1 MANYTWTSAI
11 SGDWTTA
18 ADWSGRVVPGPS
30 DTAVI
35 NVPGTYTV
43 TISKPL
49 SVNSL
54 TLNAA
59 GATVLDDAAVTLGGV
74 LDVANGT
81 FAMAASGAAI
91 TGGTIINAGGT
102 FDWNAMLST
111 GATTGGLLSNL
122 TFEGPLN
129 ISGQQAVTVS
139 NVTFTGADG
148 TGPGVINLTDTGA
161 PSSQGGYSGTLWA
174 TGLLDNV
181 TINASGAAMAV
192 YNPTDKTPVL
202 TLGSNAHL
210 VAGADGIMIDAFV
223 TEIGANHHDDN
234 QIINDGTISF
244 SAANSYIGSNIPNLT
259 NNGSIIAALSGDDFY
274 LQYATSIVNS
284 STGVISASSVG
295 STIWLRAAGAFV
307 NAGSI
312 TIGAGATGFIDSDYS
327 LTSFTN
333 TGSITLDAG
342 GSLNIGGAMTTAQL
356 LGIRNNGGSLT
367 FSGTLT
373 NAGSTLTLGAGQAL
387 SSLTLGDNESF
398 AAALSGD
405 QIVGGTIQDANGVMR
420 FAYGLLTGV
429 TYEGVLNLTQAGA
442 GLRVTGGLAVT
453 GASGVGPGVINLTSE
468 GAVFEVQDTETLDNA
483 TLNIGSV
490 TGDRLDELL
499 SGDTLTLGAH
509 FNIVQ
514 VGAVA
519 EIGGDQESKQLV
531 VNNGVI
537 TAGVAGG
544 AFTIASGGF
553 LNNGSIIVSNGDTV
567 QIGAITLGGGL
578 RGGGANTYQKFNNLA
593 GSTLTGGIY
602 EVDAGST
609 LDAYVNA
616 RGKQQAI
623 TTDKATI
630 ILNGAGSVFEAAI
643 NATGGVVTLE
653 QSLTKIAAGAVL
665 ELLGARNWTSSL
677 ALNNS
682 GTLDLAGGVF
692 TQASVKNIGVFSG
705 YGIVDGAFN
714 NMGSVNVVGGD
725 LKFDQAVSGKGA
737 VNVAAAETLTFESAD
752 NLWGAITL
760 GAGST
765 VDFEQANSGR
775 ATYSLAAGSTLTFKG
790 GATGAVNFAD
800 GGAGA
805 SLDLGAVASFAGA
818 INGFGVSDNL
828 DLLNTVATKATWKN
842 GRLTILNGTATVA
855 TIKLAGSY
863 TGDIFSVSS
872 DQHGGSLL
880 KFTQAT
886 AAFAP
891 NTGSSTAVSSL
902 VTPSANN
909 PAITLASAG

>member
-1 MANYTWTSAI
+1 MANYTWTSAV
-11 SGDWTTA
+11 SGDWNTA
-18 ADWSGRVVPGPS
+18 ADWSGGVVPGLG

-59 GATVLDDAAVTLGGV
+59 GATVLDNAAVTLGGV

-81 FAMAASGAAI
+81 FAMAATGAAI

-102 FDWNAMLST
+102 FNWNAMLST

-129 ISGQQAVTVS
+129 VSGQQAVTVS
-139 NVTFTGADG
+139 NVTFTGAGG

-161 PSSQGGYSGTLWA
+161 PSGQGGYSGTLWA

-181 TINASGAAMAV
+181 TINGSGAAMAV
-192 YNPTDKTPVL
+192 YNPADKTPVL

-210 VAGADGIMIDAFV
+210 VAGADGILIETVV
-223 TEIGANHHDDN
+223 TALGGESHADN
-234 QIINDGTISF
+234 QITNNGSISF
-244 SAANSYIGSNIPNLT
+244 SAANSYIGTNIPNLT
-259 NNGSIIAALSGDDFY
+259 NNGSINVALSGDEFDS
-274 LQYATSIVNS
+274 QYATSIVNA
-284 STGVISASSVG
+284 STGVISASGAG
-295 STIWLRAAGAFV
+295 STIRLRAATSFV
-307 NAGSI
+307 NAGAI
-312 TIGAGATGFIDSDYS
+312 TIGAGATGLIDNDYF

-333 TGSITLDAG
+333 TGSITVAAG
-342 GSLNIGGAMTTAQL
+342 GSLNIGGALTTAQL
-356 LGIRNNGGSLT
+356 LSIKNNGGSLA
-367 FSGTLT
+367 FSGVLT
-373 NAGSTLTLGAGQAL
+373 NSGSTLTIGAGQGL
-387 SSLTLGDNESF
+387 SNLTLGDNESF
-398 AAALSGD
+398 ATALNGD
-405 QIVGGTIQDANGVMR
+405 QILGGTIQDANGVMR
-420 FAYGLLTGV
+420 FSYGLLTGV
-429 TYEGVLNLTQAGA
+429 TYEGVLNLIQAGA
-442 GLRVTGGLAVT
+442 GLRVTGGLTVT
-453 GASGVGPGVINLTSE
+453 GASGVGAGVINLTSD

-483 TLNIGSV
+483 TLNIGSA
-490 TGDRLDELL
+490 TGDRLDELVA
-499 SGDTLTLGAH
+499 GDTLTLGAH
-509 FNIVQ
+509 FNVVQ

-519 EIGGDQESKQLV
+519 EIGGAQESKQQV

-537 TAGVAGG
+537 SAGVAGG

-567 QIGAITLGGGL
+567 QIGAITQAPGRAGSEV
-578 RGGGANTYQKFNNLA
+578 NTYQKFNNLV

-609 LDAYVNA
+609 LEAYVNV

-623 TTDKATI
+623 TTDNATI

-643 NATGGVVTLE
+643 NATGGVATLE

-665 ELLGARNWTSSL
+665 ELLGARNWTSTL
-677 ALNNS
+677 ALTNA

-725 LKFDQAVSGKGA
+725 LKFDQAVTGKGA
-737 VNVAAAETLTFESAD
+737 VNVAAAQTLTFESAD

-760 GAGST
+760 GVGST
-765 VDFEQANSGR
+765 VDFEQANTGR

-790 GATGAVNFAD
+790 GALGTVNFND

-805 SLDLGAVASFAGA
+805 SLDLGAVASFAAA
-818 INGFGVSDNL
+818 INGFGASDSL
-828 DLLNTVATKATWKN
+828 DLLNTAATKATWKN
-842 GRLTILNGTATVA
+842 GKLTILNGTATVA

-863 TGDIFSVSS
+863 AGDIFSVSS
-872 DQHGGSLL
+872 DQHGGSLI

-891 NTGSSTAVSSL
+891 SAGSSAVSSL
-902 VTPSANN
+902 VTLSASN
-909 PAITLASAG
+909 PAIMLASAA